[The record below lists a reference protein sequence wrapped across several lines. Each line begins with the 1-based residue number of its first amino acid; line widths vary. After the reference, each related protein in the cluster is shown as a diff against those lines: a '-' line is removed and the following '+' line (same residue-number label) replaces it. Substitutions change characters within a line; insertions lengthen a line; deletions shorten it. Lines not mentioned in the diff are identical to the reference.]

1 MRNCYFSR
9 IIIFP
14 CTIIKSCNIL
24 SSHFSLPDMPMR
36 TRMVCITRMMRYD
49 EWLAPTARI
58 LIHILLPPLNTPTRN
73 RFDPDRNPRR
83 NQRLILCGFPC
94 RELRTRVLLFLFAT
108 PHGRPCLRLR
118 TRSRNHRCCRLMC
131 RRHPARG
138 GNCSRARSEPA
149 SPARLPARPNNP
161 SGSIHICTFGAYV
174 YAFSPP
180 DSPIGF
186 CGCFQTA
193 SKVEAV

>member
-24 SSHFSLPDMPMR
+24 SSHFSLPNMPMR
-36 TRMVCITRMMRYD
+36 TRVVCITRMMRYD
-49 EWLAPTARI
+49 EWLDPTARI
-58 LIHILLPPLNTPTRN
+58 LIHILLPTLNTPTCN
-73 RFDPDRNPRR
+73 RSIPNRNPCR

-118 TRSRNHRCCRLMC
+118 TRSRNRRCCRLMR
-131 RRHPARG
+131 RRHPPVAEI
-138 GNCSRARSEPA
+138 APA
-149 SPARLPARPNNP
+149 PAPNPPPPAGLPARPNNP

-180 DSPIGF
+180 DSPIGS
-186 CGCFQTA
+186 CVRNRPMSA
-193 SKVEAV
+193 S